1 MKNNFNDCVN
11 RVLKDEGGYSNDPAD
26 SGGATNF
33 GITQREVSQDVRTL
47 TVDDAKSIYRNKY
60 WNALNCDS
68 LSSGVD
74 YTVFDYG
81 VNSGLGRPRKALQ
94 RFKSKVGVDLINAIN
109 NERTAF
115 LQALAATRTK
125 DQKFLRGWLARV
137 KRVNAYSV
145 DLANRKDNKT
155 GPAAG
160 GGTVAITVL
169 ISQFFH
175 NHTTA
180 IIIGGALL
188 AIGVGVAVH
197 LYQNKGKS

>member
-1 MKNNFNDCVN
+1 MKNNFTDCVN

-33 GITQREVSQDVRTL
+33 GITQKEVKQDVRTL

-68 LSSGVD
+68 LSPGVD

-94 RFKSKVGVDLINAIN
+94 QFKDKTGVDLITAIN

-115 LQALAATRTK
+115 LRALASTRTK
-125 DQKFLRGWLARV
+125 DQKFLKGWLNRV
-137 KRVNAYSV
+137 SRVDAYSKQ
-145 DLANRKDNKT
+145 LAAKDTTT
-155 GPAAG
+155 GPVVASGLAA
-160 GGTVAITVL
+160 VLLAI
-169 ISQFFH
+169 SHFW
-175 NHTTA
+175 HTHEVP
-180 IIIGGALL
+180 IIIGGIVAAV
-188 AIGVGVAVH
+188 AIGTAIH
-197 LYQNKGKS
+197 FYKNRGK